1 MKVLPQL
8 SKFKEAALDLLFP
21 KWCLGCG
28 REGAYICHSCRRRLP
43 EITPALCPVCGKSQ
57 IHGQLC
63 PSCVSQRPEIDGI
76 RSPFRFEGLIR
87 RAVHELKYRNLRA
100 VATPLAELLNEYLA
114 KNPMPGEVLVPL
126 PLHPKRLRERGYNQS
141 YLLARELGK
150 LVSLPLVSDC
160 LFKQRPSPPQA
171 ETATVDE
178 RRGNVAGA
186 FSCRDERLKG
196 KQVLL
201 IDDVATSGAT
211 LSACAAALKAAGA
224 GSVWGLTIAREV

>member
-1 MKVLPQL
+1 MLPQL

-100 VATPLAELLNEYLA
+100 LAQPLAGLLNEYLV
-114 KNPMPGEVLVPL
+114 KNRLPGEVLVPV
-126 PLHPKRLRERGYNQS
+126 PLHPKRLRQRGYNQS
-141 YLLARELGK
+141 QLLAKELGRLARLAVVSNYLLR
-150 LVSLPLVSDC
+150 
-160 LFKQRPSPPQA
+160 QRPSPPQTGTTSAA
-171 ETATVDE
+171 ERQA
-178 RRGNVAGA
+178 NVAGA

>member
-1 MKVLPQL
+1 MLPQL

-100 VATPLAELLNEYLA
+100 LAQPLAGLLNEYLV
-114 KNPMPGEVLVPL
+114 KNRLPGEVLVPV
-126 PLHPKRLRERGYNQS
+126 PLHPRRLRQRGYNQS
-141 YLLARELGK
+141 QLLAKELGRLARLAVVSNYLLR
-150 LVSLPLVSDC
+150 
-160 LFKQRPSPPQA
+160 QRPSPPQTGTTSAA
-171 ETATVDE
+171 ERQA
-178 RRGNVAGA
+178 NVAGA

>member
-1 MKVLPQL
+1 MLPQL

-21 KWCLGCG
+21 KWCLDCG

-100 VATPLAELLNEYLA
+100 LAQPLAGLLNEYLV
-114 KNPMPGEVLVPL
+114 KNRLPGEVLVPV
-126 PLHPKRLRERGYNQS
+126 PLHPKRLRQRGYNQS
-141 YLLARELGK
+141 QLLAKELGRLARLPVVSNYLLR
-150 LVSLPLVSDC
+150 
-160 LFKQRPSPPQA
+160 QRPSPPQTGTTSAA
-171 ETATVDE
+171 ERQA
-178 RRGNVAGA
+178 NVAGA

-196 KQVLL
+196 KQILL

-224 GSVWGLTIAREV
+224 GSVWGLTIAREI